1 RLGGRQPL
9 CGTGVTSLIA
19 VISNPAD
26 WSARIAASR
35 PAPGPFTVTS
45 TVFRPCSIAVLEAVS
60 EAICAAK
67 GVDFLDPLKPSA
79 PADDQGNA
87 VPNPSVLVMIV
98 LLNVERMCAPPGS
111 TFLFTFRLRVCCL
124 RAIIIPPF
132 PYLFFLIR
140 NCFNWTFTGAGIVFG
155 LLSTIRESTTV
166 ANTSVRCDFH
176 QTFDVKV
183 L

>member
-1 RLGGRQPL
+1 MCLHYMNSVPVTSNYTRRRLGGRQPL

-79 PADDQGNA
+79 RADDQDNA
-87 VPNPSVLVMIV
+87 LPNSSGIV
-98 LLNVERMCAPPGS
+98 TIALLNVDRM
-111 TFLFTFRLRVCCL
+111 L
-124 RAIIIPPF
+124 AIPDSIF
-132 PYLFFLIR
+132 
-140 NCFNWTFTGAGIVFG
+140 
-155 LLSTIRESTTV
+155 
-166 ANTSVRCDFH
+166 
-176 QTFDVKV
+176 
-183 L
+183 